1 MRYEPNYNEGL
12 NSEQVNKRIEE
23 NLVNFNCEPTTKTT
37 KQILKDNIFTY
48 FNIVNSILCILMLIA
63 GIIGLQLF
71 EALKNSTFMGVLIF
85 NTIIS
90 TVQEIMSKKVVDKL
104 TVLASSKVKVV
115 RNSTPI
121 EIDINSVVLDDI
133 TVLALGSQVVCD
145 SIIKKGTVE
154 VNESF
159 ITGEVEP
166 VVKTEGDTL
175 LSGSFIVSGLCY
187 AKVDHIGK
195 DNYISKISIEA
206 KYNKKVNS
214 IIMSSFEKIL
224 KVLSIVIVP
233 VGIILMYNQFKIT
246 GNFTTSVF
254 NTVGALIG
262 MIPDG
267 LLLLTSSVM
276 AVSVIRLG
284 KQKVLVQQ
292 LYCIET
298 LARVDTICLDKTG
311 TITEGIMEVSSI
323 KPFKD
328 TLDSEI
334 NEALSNIVYAFNDTN
349 QTMEAIKEKYPLKGT
364 WTVKNTLEFSSTRKY
379 SAVTFYEK
387 GTYYIGASE
396 YILGNNINIIEKY
409 LNEYSDKRVLLLAK
423 SYSDIEV
430 SPHNIKVLGFILLE
444 DKIRTSAPSTLKYFM
459 DQGVE
464 VKIISGD
471 NYKTVESIAKK
482 AGLANVVGID
492 ASNLNESNIDEY
504 VEKYNVFGRVKPEQ
518 KKEIILSLQKN
529 KHVVAMTG
537 DGVND
542 CLALKQADCSI
553 TVANASDAAKSVS
566 QIILMDSNF
575 ESMPKVVLEGR
586 RTINNVERSASL
598 LLIKTIFTSILVI
611 ICLFMKSE
619 YFYLP
624 IHLSLIT
631 TCTISIPSF
640 ILALEPNN
648 ERVKGKFML
657 KVISKSIPAA
667 LTVVFNVILITLYKN
682 AFNIDGNLASTL
694 IVIMTGTTGFIFL
707 FRLCKPF
714 NVLRASMITILIGL
728 FVYALMF
735 WYSFFDLSQ
744 ITFNTILLYILFA
757 IASVHVFDR
766 LNSLTKFIVKKID
779 KESLC

>member
-90 TVQEIMSKKVVDKL
+90 TVQEMMSKKVVDKL
-104 TVLASSKVKVV
+104 SVLASSKVKVI
-115 RNSTPI
+115 RNGTPL

-133 TVLALGSQVVCD
+133 TVLSLGSQVVCD

-159 ITGEVEP
+159 ITGEVESI
-166 VVKTEGDTL
+166 VKTEGDTL

-187 AKVDHIGK
+187 AKVEHIGK

-246 GNFTTSVF
+246 GDFTTSVF

-311 TITEGIMEVSSI
+311 TITEGVMEVSSI

-334 NEALSNIVYAFNDTN
+334 NGVLSNIVYSFNDTN
-349 QTMEAIKEKYPLKGT
+349 QTMEAIKEKFPLKGT

-396 YILGNNINIIEKY
+396 YILGNDVNIIEKE
-409 LNEYSDKRVLLLAK
+409 LNEYSDKRVLLLA
-423 SYSDIEV
+423 
-430 SPHNIKVLGFILLE
+430 NIKVLGFILLE
-444 DKIRTSAPSTLKYFM
+444 DKVRSTAPSTLQYFM

-482 AGLANVVGID
+482 AGLKNVVGID

-518 KKEIILSLQKN
+518 KKEIIFSLQKN

-640 ILALEPNN
+640 VLALEPNN

-657 KVISKSIPAA
+657 KVVSKSIPAA

-766 LNSLTKFIVKKID
+766 LNSLTRFIVKKID